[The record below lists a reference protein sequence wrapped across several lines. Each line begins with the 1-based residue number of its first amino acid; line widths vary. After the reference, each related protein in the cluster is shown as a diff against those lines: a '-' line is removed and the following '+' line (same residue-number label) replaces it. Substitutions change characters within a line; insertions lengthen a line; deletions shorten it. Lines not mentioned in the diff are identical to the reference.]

1 MGYRGPSPQPT
12 AVRTLNGNPSRRPI
26 NRAEPKP
33 RVTAPACPAHVRQD
47 SVAHKEWKRLL
58 PILLRMK
65 VLTEADGLVL
75 ANLCIVH
82 SHLLLQLTKMREF
95 NTQSKSGLAGM
106 VIQTKSGYLALNQL
120 YANVQGC
127 MEQELKL
134 CRELGLTPS
143 ARSRMNT
150 EKPKG
155 ETIGDDTLDG
165 NWAPQVN

>member
-1 MGYRGPSPQPT
+1 
-12 AVRTLNGNPSRRPI
+12 
-26 NRAEPKP
+26 
-33 RVTAPACPAHVRQD
+33 
-47 SVAHKEWKRLL
+47 
-58 PILLRMK
+58 MK

-82 SHLLLQLTKMREF
+82 SHLILQLAKMREF

-127 MEQELKL
+127 MDQELKL

-143 ARSRMNT
+143 ARSRMNNT

-155 ETIGDDTLDG
+155 EADAGDTLDG
-165 NWAPQVN
+165 NWAAQVN

>member
-1 MGYRGPSPQPT
+1 MGDRGPSPQPT
-12 AVRTLNGNPSRRPI
+12 AVRLLNGNPSRRPI
-26 NRAEPKP
+26 NRSEPKP
-33 RVTAPACPAHVRQD
+33 LEIAPACPAHVQED
-47 SVAHKEWKRLL
+47 DVAHAEWQRLL

-82 SHLLLQLTKMREF
+82 SHLILQLSKMREF
-95 NTQSKSGLAGM
+95 NAQSKSGLAGM

-120 YANVQGC
+120 YSNVQAC

-150 EKPKG
+150 EKSKG
-155 ETIGDDTLDG
+155 ENDDADTLDG
-165 NWAPQVN
+165 NWAEQIN